1 MSSSVRKSKKK
12 AAEDST
18 RESAGFSL
26 FKNMTEAEESVDWV
40 IDIDTDYP
48 ESHGH
53 GLSVHCIEQGLLVEN
68 ASGKVKADTLKIYL
82 ENFVD
87 LNDYDHYQGT
97 IVLKGEGF
105 LISKPSTPS
114 YMLNHHQDLHALES
128 EFNQNVADEHS
139 AWITAINKDK
149 SRQTKTILLVMP
161 QGITVTTD
169 MKGLEPKAPD
179 GDLYCKLHLRELQCE
194 DKVEERAVEQLFFP
208 GFWNLRIIEG
218 ATEIEKATEQKKS
231 LLSAFEDVPSTAVT
245 TSGGAEPVKS
255 IWGLLSASTTTTPP
269 RPSLPR
275 PIKEESPSPIKQETP
290 SPPRK
295 PAPKPA
301 LNLFGSPTNEPK
313 SSTPPSGSLQ
323 RTRKNAFKQTVNSE
337 DQRRARD
344 ASRRKRGQNKR
355 NTAINRAR
363 RQQLAD
369 RLAMMKAQNEAEL
382 AAAKEIAEGMKS
394 QGGDSEGSQ
403 PTAPEGNGDDEAFF
417 DSIEKELTNDV
428 NTSMNTVSSGGYAST
443 SGGVS
448 PSVSVTSNGT
458 VKNEGYKSDEESL
471 VSIQSND
478 SVFDS
483 N

>member
-68 ASGKVKADTLKIYL
+68 ASGKVKANTLKIYL

-161 QGITVTTD
+161 QATD
-169 MKGLEPKAPD
+169 IEGPRPRAPD
-179 GDLYCKLHLRELQCE
+179 GEPSFFFLFGGGQVPFRELQCE

-231 LLSAFEDVPSTAVT
+231 LLSAFEGCRIHDSRVKKTRKKAKQQQPMTIEQQPMAIEQRTSPPPLQHGYSFARYALEDVPSTAVP

-313 SSTPPSGSLQ
+313 SSTPPSGSF
-323 RTRKNAFKQTVNSE
+323 AE
-337 DQRRARD
+337 DSQECFQANCQQRRPTQS
-344 ASRRKRGQNKR
+344 SRRISK
-355 NTAINRAR
+355 
-363 RQQLAD
+363 
-369 RLAMMKAQNEAEL
+369 
-382 AAAKEIAEGMKS
+382 KERPKQEEHCN
-394 QGGDSEGSQ
+394 Q
-403 PTAPEGNGDDEAFF
+403 
-417 DSIEKELTNDV
+417 
-428 NTSMNTVSSGGYAST
+428 SS
-443 SGGVS
+443 
-448 PSVSVTSNGT
+448 
-458 VKNEGYKSDEESL
+458 
-471 VSIQSND
+471 
-478 SVFDS
+478 
-483 N
+483 